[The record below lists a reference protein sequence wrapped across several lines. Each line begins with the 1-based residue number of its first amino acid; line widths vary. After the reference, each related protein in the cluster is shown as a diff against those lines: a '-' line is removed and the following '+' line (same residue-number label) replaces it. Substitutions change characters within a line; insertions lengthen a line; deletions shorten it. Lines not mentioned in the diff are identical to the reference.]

1 MGKGRRWKEDEVKLF
16 YLNKSDEEIAIKTG
30 RTLEAV
36 RMKRRYMKHKY
47 VKPVV
52 SEVFLNPY
60 KDLTQEEK
68 IRRIVDMAKRFQVKL
83 KEE

>member
-1 MGKGRRWKEDEVKLF
+1 MGRGRRWTKDEVNLF

-30 RTLEAV
+30 RTQEAV
-36 RMKRRYMKHKY
+36 RMKRQYMKFKY

-52 SEVFLNPY
+52 NEVFFNPY

-68 IRRIVDMAKRFQVKL
+68 VRRITDMAKRFQVKL